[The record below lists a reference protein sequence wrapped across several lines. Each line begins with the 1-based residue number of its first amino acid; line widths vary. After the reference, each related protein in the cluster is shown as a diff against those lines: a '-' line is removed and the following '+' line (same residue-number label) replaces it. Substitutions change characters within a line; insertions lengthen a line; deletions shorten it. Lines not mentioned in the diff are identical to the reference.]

1 MILFYKYNK
10 YIIIKMTI
18 IVKYISN
25 HSKNEKIYIETD
37 KLTNIFF
44 VKILDK
50 KII

>member
-1 MILFYKYNK
+1 MILFYKYK
-10 YIIIKMTI
+10 KIIIIKMTI
-18 IVKYISN
+18 ILKYISN